1 MSTLFILP
9 AVVVTINTGLR
20 HTVDFTA
27 VFLQITSVCIQFD
40 PHFVKKN
47 LIFFGL
53 NINRYNSDT
62 QPAI

>member
-9 AVVVTINTGLR
+9 AVVVTINTGLK
-20 HTVDFTA
+20 HTVDFTD
-27 VFLQITSVCIQFD
+27 VFLHITSVCIQFD

-47 LIFFGL
+47 IFFGL

-62 QPAI
+62 QPVI